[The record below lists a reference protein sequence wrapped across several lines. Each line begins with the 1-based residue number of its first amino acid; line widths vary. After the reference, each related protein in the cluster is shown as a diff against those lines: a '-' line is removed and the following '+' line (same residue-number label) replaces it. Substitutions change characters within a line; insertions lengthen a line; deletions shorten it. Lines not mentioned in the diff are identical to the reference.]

1 MILTQ
6 DQLVANNVT
15 CPALGIT
22 ACDNAGECGM
32 CLLELLTCRL
42 PWYGAGVTAEVPEKV
57 KVCSMPLAVWQ
68 K

>member
-1 MILTQ
+1 MCYPFFYWQ
-6 DQLVANNVT
+6 GEQYNELVDVYAY
-15 CPALGIT
+15 
-22 ACDNAGECGM
+22 GM